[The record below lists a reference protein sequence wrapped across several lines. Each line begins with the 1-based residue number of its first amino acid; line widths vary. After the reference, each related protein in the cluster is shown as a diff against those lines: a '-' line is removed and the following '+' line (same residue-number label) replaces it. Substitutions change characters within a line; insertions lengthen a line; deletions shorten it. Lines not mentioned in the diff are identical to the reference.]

1 MNLRIHGT
9 TIEPGEQTT
18 LDLSVGKLPSG
29 TPISVRVRV
38 YRSAEAGPCV
48 LVLAGVHGDEIN
60 GVETVRRMIQN
71 RLFERLERGSVIVI
85 PVLNVYGF
93 NNFSREVPDG
103 KDVNRS
109 FPGSTRGSLAS
120 RVARVVT
127 KEILP
132 RVDFGVDYHT
142 GGNAHYNYPQIRYT
156 RQNAEARRLAELF
169 AAPFS
174 VAKPAITKSLRQT
187 ALKLGKTMLVYEGGE
202 NLRLDGLSVER
213 GIRGL
218 ERLLHAHDMLAQ
230 APEPMVPSHHIE
242 KSGWTRATD
251 AGMFQWVKQSGNPV
265 RKDEILGYLNDPHGG
280 AETPI
285 LAPTDGYLIGHTN
298 APVVS
303 AGDALFHVG
312 W

>member
-1 MNLRIHGT
+1 MKIHGK
-9 TIEPGEQTT
+9 TIAPGEQTE
-18 LDLSVGKLPSG
+18 LKISVGKLPSG
-29 TPISVRVRV
+29 TPISVRARV
-38 YRSAEAGPCV
+38 YRAEKEGPCV

-60 GVETVRRMIQN
+60 GVETVRRMIQ
-71 RLFERLERGSVIVI
+71 RRMFEDLERGSVIAI
-85 PVLNVYGF
+85 PILNVYGF

-132 RVDFGVDYHT
+132 LVDFGVDYHT

-156 RQNAEARRLAELF
+156 RNDAEARRLADVF
-169 AAPFS
+169 AAPYT

-187 ALKLGKTMLVYEGGE
+187 AKKLGKTMLVFEGGE
-202 NLRLDGLSVER
+202 NLRLGGVSIER
-213 GIRGL
+213 GIAGL
-218 ERLLHAHDMLAQ
+218 QRLLQAHEMLAT
-230 APEPMVPSHHIE
+230 APEPMIAPRHIAE
-242 KSGWTRATD
+242 SGWTRATT
-251 AGMFQWVKQSGNPV
+251 AGMFQWMKQSGSPV

-280 AETPI
+280 AEKPV
-285 LAPTDGYLIGHTN
+285 LAPTDGHIIGHTN

-303 AGDALFHVG
+303 AGDALFHIG